1 MFILWA
7 QHQLPVPILNITL
20 ITLYQKNIAD
30 LEIEKKQAVIMA
42 ETFLDP
48 EGGKSIIEKIAFSEI
63 GIILNLEQL
72 KAFPKLEGI
81 ILYTRRDDKL
91 YFSGK
96 LLDELKK
103 YNKIFSLSKSTSSS
117 IQFFKRIGLG
127 SFTLLSRN

>member
-1 MFILWA
+1 
-7 QHQLPVPILNITL
+7 
-20 ITLYQKNIAD
+20 
-30 LEIEKKQAVIMA
+30 MA